1 MVALLS
7 CTGICTSESQMDHF
21 CGGTVVA
28 SRYVVTAAHCVQG
41 REAANVF
48 VR

>member
-7 CTGICTSESQMDHF
+7 SPDPLDHF